1 MHPAFVTAIAAARQQ
16 DKLARA
22 AASRRARQ
30 ARQAQAHQAQAHQA
44 QAHPAR
50 PGRPGSQPEPGP
62 RHAVRRQHGPAE
74 PLCPAAPSPHD
85 RQKVGA

>member
-1 MHPAFVTAIAAARQQ
+1 MHPAFITAIAAAQRQ

-30 ARQAQAHQAQAHQA
+30 ARQNR
-44 QAHPAR
+44 PA
-50 PGRPGSQPEPGP
+50 RPGSQPEVSP
-62 RHAVRRQHGPAE
+62 RHMVRRQHGPAG
-74 PLCPAAPSPHD
+74 PLCPAVPSTPE